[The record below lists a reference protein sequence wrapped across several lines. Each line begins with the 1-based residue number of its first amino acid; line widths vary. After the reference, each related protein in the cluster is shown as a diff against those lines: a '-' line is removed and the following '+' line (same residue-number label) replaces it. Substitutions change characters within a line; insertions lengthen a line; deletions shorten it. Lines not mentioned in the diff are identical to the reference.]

1 MKKIRVLIVDDSALV
16 RQMLAEM
23 LQTDPMLEVIGTA
36 SDPYIAREKIKSLNP
51 DVLTLDVEMPRMD
64 GLTFLRNLMR
74 LRPMPV
80 VMVSSLTAQG
90 ADVTLQALELG
101 AIDFV
106 TKPKV
111 DLAHSLQ
118 DYTTDIIAKIKIA
131 STARVRAPERPVG
144 QPLNVPPKYPTDAI
158 LPQRQSGSHFK
169 TTECIIALG
178 ASTGG
183 TEAIKEVLM
192 YMPAGAPGMVITQHI
207 PEAFSGPFARRMD
220 SISAMTVCEAQD
232 GQHILPGHVYI
243 APGNR
248 HLLVVRDG
256 ARYVCRLH
264 NGSPVNRH
272 RPSVDV
278 LFRSMAQHVGPNAV
292 GVLLT
297 GMGDDGARGLK
308 EMHEAGAY
316 TLAQDEKTSV
326 VWGMPGQAVKLG
338 GVDEVL
344 PLGEVATAILRL
356 IDR

>member
-1 MKKIRVLIVDDSALV
+1 M
-16 RQMLAEM
+16 
-23 LQTDPMLEVIGTA
+23 
-36 SDPYIAREKIKSLNP
+36 
-51 DVLTLDVEMPRMD
+51 
-64 GLTFLRNLMR
+64 
-74 LRPMPV
+74 
-80 VMVSSLTAQG
+80 
-90 ADVTLQALELG
+90 
-101 AIDFV
+101 
-106 TKPKV
+106 
-111 DLAHSLQ
+111 
-118 DYTTDIIAKIKIA
+118 
-131 STARVRAPERPVG
+131 G
-144 QPLNVPPKYPTDAI
+144 QLLNVPPKYTTDAI
-158 LPQRQSGSHFK
+158 VPQRQSGSHFK
-169 TTECIIALG
+169 TTERIVALG

-192 YMPAGAPGMVITQHI
+192 YLPAGAPGMVITQHI

-278 LFRSMAQHVGPNAV
+278 LFRSVAQHVGPNAV

-308 EMHEAGAY
+308 EMHETGAY

-338 GVDEVL
+338 GVDKVL
-344 PLGEVATAILRL
+344 PLGEVGDERGRGVLLHAVDEHHGAGHVGGDQDRSRPDLRHQDLEEDPQWAGAVDLGRL
-356 IDR
+356 IHGQRDGRERGLRWGRGCFRLPGRRRSSRPLLARALPGVGHASHVPSAPPTP

>member
-1 MKKIRVLIVDDSALV
+1 
-16 RQMLAEM
+16 
-23 LQTDPMLEVIGTA
+23 
-36 SDPYIAREKIKSLNP
+36 
-51 DVLTLDVEMPRMD
+51 MPRMD
-64 GLTFLRNLMR
+64 GLTF

-90 ADVTLQALELG
+90 ADMTLQALELG

-106 TKPKV
+106 TKPRV
-111 DLAHSLQ
+111 DLAYSLQ
-118 DYTTDIIAKIKIA
+118 DYTTEIIAKIKIA
-131 STARVRAPERPVG
+131 STARVRALERPMG
-144 QPLNVPPKYPTDAI
+144 QPLDVSPKYTADAI
-158 LPQRQSGSHFK
+158 LQQRQSESHFK
-169 TTECIIALG
+169 TTERIVALG

-192 YMPAGAPGMVITQHI
+192 YLPAETPGMVITQHI

-232 GQHILPGHVYI
+232 GQHILPGHIYI

-248 HLLVVRDG
+248 HLLVARDG

-278 LFRSMAQHVGPNAV
+278 RFRSVAQHVGPNAV

-344 PLGEVATAILRL
+344 PLEEVATAILRL